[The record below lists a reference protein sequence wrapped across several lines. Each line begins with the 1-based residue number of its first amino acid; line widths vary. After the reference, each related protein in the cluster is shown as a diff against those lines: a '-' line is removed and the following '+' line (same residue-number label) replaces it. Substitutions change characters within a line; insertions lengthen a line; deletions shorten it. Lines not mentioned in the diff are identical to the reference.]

1 MLGPSEIR
9 ADASFTG
16 VEPSGQEVRGQGS
29 GSGVKAQAQGS
40 QLGSLPNLPGT
51 AESHQ
56 RRGGETLFHN
66 TLPLKPEN
74 GSRTEDGALRDPTE
88 LLQPQQQRS
97 GRTVLQPSLFLRVK
111 DVYSTSRS

>member
-16 VEPSGQEVRGQGS
+16 VEPSAQEVRGQGS
-29 GSGVKAQAQGS
+29 GVKAQPQGS
-40 QLGSLPNLPGT
+40 RSSSLPNLPGT
-51 AESHQ
+51 AESRQ
-56 RRGGETLFHN
+56 RGGGETLFHN

-74 GSRTEDGALRDPTE
+74 GSGTEDGALRDPTE
-88 LLQPQQQRS
+88 LQQPQQQRS

-111 DVYSTSRS
+111 DVYSTRRS